1 MKKSY
6 ALFFLLFIISSL
18 IIYISCSDSGTESV
32 PPDTESVTTTISG
45 TVLDEANAPIV
56 GAEIKSAGQTAVTN
70 ASGGFTFANI
80 KVPKSRF
87 VVNVAK
93 TGYFD
98 GSFADVPKANGT
110 SNIKVYLMSAGAT
123 TTVDAGIGGEA
134 TSQDG
139 NSKVKL
145 DANSVTN
152 PDGSAYS
159 GNVKLN
165 VGYLDPTSENF
176 SNLIPGGDLQATTT
190 NNTQTTLYSYGI
202 IRVEMKSDAGA
213 DLKIKSGNTSEITVD
228 IPPSMEASAPA
239 TIPLWYYDD
248 ATGLWKEEGVAT
260 KNAQGDK
267 YVGSVTHFSE
277 WNCDTPEG
285 TATVRGLVV
294 DCNGL
299 PVPGINVKI
308 GQASANTGADGK
320 FERRVPA
327 NTAFDV
333 QVLGTRNFGLTS
345 QIVSVPAL
353 AEGTIYD
360 LPASLTVQCPVYV
373 KGIIKCGTEIKYGQ
387 VVISW
392 AGGYNSQYT
401 DAEGKFNLPTAAGK
415 DAEVS
420 IYTFDGKYKTMN
432 ITTPIAPGTVLDLGV
447 IEVCEGGVIGDNKLT
462 INGGGFSN
470 RTFTFSS
477 DSLVAQVYGY
487 FNPEDSLT
495 VIWMWQEFAPDTI
508 WFWFTFK
515 GTGTGTPSDITMYL
529 YINSAYYLSSQGLP
543 NTTATANVTNYSGI
557 GGLIEGTFSG
567 TLVQFFGGT
576 GSVTVSNGQ
585 FSVIRRIAGSQTE
598 KRQRDKIPIEIRKK
612 LNLK

>member
-1 MKKSY
+1 MKKNH

-18 IIYISCSDSGTESV
+18 IVYISCSDSGTESG

-45 TVLDEANAPIV
+45 TVLDESNAPIV

-70 ASGGFTFANI
+70 ASGGFTFSNI
-80 KVPKSRF
+80 KVPISRF
-87 VVNVAK
+87 VVNVSK
-93 TGYFD
+93 SGYFD
-98 GSFADVPKANGT
+98 GSFADAPKANGT
-110 SNIKVYLMSAGAT
+110 SNIKVYLMTAGVT
-123 TTVDAGIGGEA
+123 QTVDAGTGGEA
-134 TSQDG
+134 AILNG
-139 NSKVKL
+139 SKVKL
-145 DANSVTN
+145 VANSVTKS
-152 PDGSAYS
+152 DGSAYT
-159 GNVKLN
+159 GNVNLS

-190 NNTQTTLYSYGI
+190 NNTPTTLYSYGI
-202 IRVEMKSDAGA
+202 IRVEMKDDAGA
-213 DLKIKSGNTSEITVD
+213 DLKIKTGNTSEITVD
-228 IPPSMEASAPA
+228 IPPSMEASSPA
-239 TIPLWYYDD
+239 TIPLWHYDE
-248 ATGLWKEEGVAT
+248 ATGLWKEEGTAT
-260 KNAQGDK
+260 KQGDK
-267 YVGSVTHFSE
+267 YVGTVAHFSD

-294 DCNGL
+294 DCNSL

-308 GQASANTGADGK
+308 GQASASTGSDGK

-333 QVLGTRNFGLTS
+333 QVLGARNFGLTS

-353 AEGTIYD
+353 AENDVHDVGT
-360 LPASLTVQCPVYV
+360 LTVQCPVYV
-373 KGIIKCGTEIKYGQ
+373 KGLIKCGADIKFGQ

-401 DAEGKFNLPTAAGK
+401 EADGKFNLPTAAGK

-432 ITTPIAPGTVLDLGV
+432 ITTPTNPGDILDLGI
-447 IEVCEGGVIGDNKLT
+447 IEVCDAGVTGDNKLT

-470 RTFTFSS
+470 RTFTFST

-487 FNPEDSLT
+487 FDPSDSLT
-495 VIWMWQEFAPDTI
+495 FIWMYQVFAPDTI

-515 GTGTGTPSDITMYL
+515 GTGLGTPSDITMYL
-529 YINSAYYLSSQGLP
+529 YINSAYYLAAQGLP
-543 NTTATANVTNYSGI
+543 NTTTTANVTNYSGI

-576 GSVTVSNGQ
+576 ESVTISNGQ
-585 FSVIRRIAGSQTE
+585 FSVIRRITGTQSE

-612 LNLK
+612 LHLK